1 MPIRYF
7 PETNAIAKWGSIIGD
22 IDEQIDLANKL
33 NNKAPILHLS
43 DLDNPHNVTKAQIGL
58 GNVTDDAQLKRSAN
72 DFNSF
77 NEKTIAS
84 VNDIL
89 LIEDSDNNYVKKKIK
104 ISSISNGNSGGGSG
118 ASYWLDANAT
128 VMGSD
133 SFYFSGTEQQRYE
146 IIDSFFICE
155 SSDSSVTRRGI
166 IKNATYNNGIISVYC
181 ISDSSLASGDKNFKI
196 TTFIKSQEYSYYIT
210 IPGELVA
217 DSNNRQGTF
226 YFARY
231 NSYILVVDTRLITA
245 ATGSA
250 SVSWNLYKGTT
261 ALFNT
266 APDFGTGTALL
277 DQVPNTTTVNAGD
290 LISLRILTSSGTTR
304 AAHLKL
310 QFVMVPQFLLYKL

>member
-22 IDEQIDLANKL
+22 IDEQTDLANKL
-33 NNKAPILHLS
+33 NSKAPILHLY
-43 DLDNPHNVTKAQIGL
+43 DLDNPHNVTKAQVGL

-77 NEKTIAS
+77 NEKAIAS
-84 VNDIL
+84 ANDII
-89 LIEDSDNNYVKKKIK
+89 LIEDSDNNYVKKKIR
-104 ISSISNGNSGGGSG
+104 ISSISSSGGGGG
-118 ASYWLDANAT
+118 ANYWLDVSAT
-128 VMGSD
+128 VIGSD

-155 SSDSSVTRRGI
+155 NSSGSVTRRGI
-166 IKNATYNNGIISVYC
+166 IKNATFSNGIVSTNC

-196 TTFIKSQEYSYYIT
+196 ATFIKSQEYSYYIT

-217 DSNNRQGTF
+217 DSNNRQGTY

-231 NSYILVVDTRLITA
+231 NSYILAVDARLITA

-250 SVSWNLYKGTT
+250 SVSWNLYKGST

-266 APDFGTGTALL
+266 APNFGTGTSLL
-277 DQVPNTTTVNAGD
+277 DQVPNTTTVDAGD
-290 LISLRILTSSGTTR
+290 LISMRILTSSGTTR